1 MMRLFDRA
9 VALNIT
15 TLETSE
21 RRPKQKGG
29 DRECVNQD
37 QGTGFQ
43 TQKYALV
50 AAAIA
55 DVLLRS
61 VASSPQ
67 MRKRNV

>member
-1 MMRLFDRA
+1 MRLFDRA

-15 TLETSE
+15 ALETSAH
-21 RRPKQKGG
+21 RPKQKGG

-37 QGTGFQ
+37 RDTGFQ

-55 DVLLRS
+55 DVPLRS